1 MARDVCAHLVGMHA
15 MPQTT
20 IAPSARASDG
30 SGAAETAFA
39 AARRRSPHLP
49 GPQQQAQSRLPAW
62 LESHQ
67 RVARLDGRLQ
77 TPDLVPPSGDEAVE
91 LGVLAVVP
99 HTALAE
105 RELMLRIY

>member
-1 MARDVCAHLVGMHA
+1 MARDVCAHLVGVHA
-15 MPQTT
+15 IPQTT
-20 IAPSARASDG
+20 IAPGARASDG
-30 SGAAETAFA
+30 SGAAETASRRFA
-39 AARRRSPHLP
+39 DAPHCPDRSNRHNHNCRRGLS
-49 GPQQQAQSRLPAW
+49 
-62 LESHQ
+62 SHQ